1 MRIVTV
7 CRMNQARSPFAQA
20 VLERNF
26 PDDQI
31 SSTGV
36 TAIEGTSI
44 LDSVVDTA
52 KNWGTPITQSSSR
65 ALSKAMDDLMA
76 ADLVITAENSHSVVI
91 RNLGYR
97 GAMRSYEE
105 ILEDQDFIPI
115 DPGGLL
121 PDAVSR
127 ELGKVGALTLRAALD
142 AKGYPHAHD
151 IHVVIPHGVSDLGV
165 ALAHAQMARIGDG
178 AILIDTDLR
187 APLNNEIEDL
197 GLERIFFDV
206 DQMEVVD
213 LPEITSQ
220 QILTHSRQIDFPERY
235 FLSPAWREWIQ
246 RLANKSPVVLVT
258 APRHSRMRRLADSY
272 LASYMSD
279 EFTVISA

>member
-1 MRIVTV
+1 
-7 CRMNQARSPFAQA
+7 MNQARSPFAQA

-36 TAIEGTSI
+36 TAIQGTSI
-44 LDSVVDTA
+44 LESVVDTA

-65 ALSKAMDDLMA
+65 ALTKAMDDLMA
-76 ADLVITAENSHSVVI
+76 ADLVITAENSHSDVI
-91 RNLGYR
+91 RNLGYT
-97 GAMRSYEE
+97 GALRSYEE

-142 AKGYPHAHD
+142 AKGYPHAHS

-165 ALAHAQMARIGDG
+165 ALAHAQMSRITEG
-178 AILIDTDLR
+178 AILVDTDLR
-187 APLNNEIEDL
+187 APLLNEIEDM
-197 GLERIFFDV
+197 GLERIFFDI
-206 DQMEVVD
+206 DQMDVLD
-213 LPEITSQ
+213 LPEITTQ

-246 RLANKSPVVLVT
+246 RLADKSPVVLVT

>member
-1 MRIVTV
+1 
-7 CRMNQARSPFAQA
+7 MNQARSPFAQA

-26 PDDQI
+26 PGDQI

-36 TAIEGTSI
+36 SAIEGAAI
-44 LDSVVDTA
+44 LPSVIETA
-52 KNWGTPITQSSSR
+52 KNWGVPITQNRSR
-65 ALSKAMDDLMA
+65 TLRNASNDLLI
-76 ADLVITAENSHSVVI
+76 ADLVIAAERSHADIVH
-91 RNLGYR
+91 NLGYK
-97 GAMRSYEE
+97 GALRNYEE
-105 ILEDQDFIPI
+105 ILEDSDFTPI

-151 IHVVIPHGVSDLGV
+151 IHVVIPHGVSDLGIAV
-165 ALAHAQMARIGDG
+165 AEAQMTRIAKG
-178 AILIDTDLR
+178 AILIDADLR
-187 APLNNEIEDL
+187 APLINEIEDM

-206 DQMEVVD
+206 DQLDLLD
-213 LPEITSQ
+213 LPEITSA
-220 QILTHSRQIDFPERY
+220 QILTHSRQLDFPERY
-235 FLSPAWREWIQ
+235 FLSPVWREWIQ
-246 RLANKSPVVLVT
+246 RLADKSPVVIVT

-279 EFTVISA
+279 EFTVISG

>member
-1 MRIVTV
+1 
-7 CRMNQARSPFAQA
+7 MNQARSPFAQA

-65 ALSKAMDDLMA
+65 AISKAMDDLMA
-76 ADLVITAENSHSVVI
+76 ADLVITAESSHSDVI
-91 RNLGYR
+91 RNLGYT

-115 DPGGLL
+115 DPGGLM
-121 PDAVSR
+121 PDAISR

-165 ALAHAQMARIGDG
+165 ALANAQMARIGEG
-178 AILIDTDLR
+178 AILIDADLR

-246 RLANKSPVVLVT
+246 RLADKTPVVLVT

>member
-36 TAIEGTSI
+36 TAIQGTSI
-44 LDSVVDTA
+44 LDSVIDTA

-65 ALSKAMDDLMA
+65 AISKAMDDLMA
-76 ADLVITAENSHSVVI
+76 ADLVITAESSHSDVI
-91 RNLGYR
+91 RNLGYT

-165 ALAHAQMARIGDG
+165 ALANAQMARIGEG
-178 AILIDTDLR
+178 AILIDADLR

-246 RLANKSPVVLVT
+246 RLADKTPVVLVT

>member
-1 MRIVTV
+1 
-7 CRMNQARSPFAQA
+7 MNQARSPFAQA

-26 PDDQI
+26 PGDQI

-36 TAIEGTSI
+36 TAIQGTSI

-76 ADLVITAENSHSVVI
+76 ADLVITAESSHSDVI
-91 RNLGYR
+91 RNLGYT

-165 ALAHAQMARIGDG
+165 ALANAQMARIGEG
-178 AILIDTDLR
+178 AILIDADLR

-213 LPEITSQ
+213 LPEITSG

-246 RLANKSPVVLVT
+246 RLADKSPVVIVT

>member
-1 MRIVTV
+1 
-7 CRMNQARSPFAQA
+7 MNQARSPFAQA

-26 PDDQI
+26 PGDQI

-36 TAIEGTSI
+36 TAIHGTSI
-44 LDSVVDTA
+44 LESVVDTA

-76 ADLVITAENSHSVVI
+76 ADLVITAESSHNDVI
-91 RNLGYR
+91 RNLGYT

-165 ALAHAQMARIGDG
+165 ALANAQMARIGEG
-178 AILIDTDLR
+178 AILIDADLR

-246 RLANKSPVVLVT
+246 RLADKSPVVIVT

>member
-1 MRIVTV
+1 
-7 CRMNQARSPFAQA
+7 MNQARSPFAQA

-36 TAIEGTSI
+36 TAIQGTSI

-76 ADLVITAENSHSVVI
+76 ADLVITAENSHSDVI
-91 RNLGYR
+91 RNLGYT

-165 ALAHAQMARIGDG
+165 ALAHAQMARISEG

-187 APLNNEIEDL
+187 APLINEIEDL

-246 RLANKSPVVLVT
+246 RLADKTPVVLVT

>member
-7 CRMNQARSPFAQA
+7 CLMNQARSPFAQA

-36 TAIEGTSI
+36 AAIHGTSI
-44 LDSVVDTA
+44 LDSVLTTA
-52 KNWGTPITQSSSR
+52 KNWGVDITQSSSR
-65 ALSKAMDDLMA
+65 SLSTAMDDLLT
-76 ADLVITAENSHSVVI
+76 ADLVITAENSHSDVI
-91 RNLGYR
+91 RNLGFT

-127 ELGKVGALTLRAALD
+127 ELGKVGALTLRAAID
-142 AKGYPHAHD
+142 AKGYLHTHD

-165 ALAHAQMARIGDG
+165 ALAHAQMARISEG

-187 APLNNEIEDL
+187 APLVNEIEDL

-206 DQMEVVD
+206 DQMEFVD

-235 FLSPAWREWIQ
+235 FLSPAWREWIR
-246 RLANKSPVVLVT
+246 RLADKSPVVIVT

>member
-1 MRIVTV
+1 
-7 CRMNQARSPFAQA
+7 MNQARSPFAQA

-26 PDDQI
+26 PGDQI

-36 TAIEGTSI
+36 AAIHGTSI

-52 KNWGTPITQSSSR
+52 KNWGTPITQCSSR

-76 ADLVITAENSHSVVI
+76 ADLVITAESSHSDVI
-91 RNLGYR
+91 RNLGYT

-165 ALAHAQMARIGDG
+165 ALANAQMARIGEG
-178 AILIDTDLR
+178 AVLIDADLR

-246 RLANKSPVVLVT
+246 RLADKSPVVIVT

>member
-1 MRIVTV
+1 
-7 CRMNQARSPFAQA
+7 MNQARSPFAQA

-36 TAIEGTSI
+36 AAIHGTSI
-44 LDSVVDTA
+44 LDSVLTTA
-52 KNWGTPITQSSSR
+52 KNWGVDITQSSSR
-65 ALSKAMDDLMA
+65 SLSTAMDDLLT
-76 ADLVITAENSHSVVI
+76 ADLVITAENSHSDVI
-91 RNLGYR
+91 RNLGFT

-127 ELGKVGALTLRAALD
+127 ELGKVGALTLRAAID
-142 AKGYPHAHD
+142 AKGYLHTHD

-165 ALAHAQMARIGDG
+165 ALAHAQMARISEG

-187 APLNNEIEDL
+187 APLVNEIEDL

-206 DQMEVVD
+206 DQMEFVD

-235 FLSPAWREWIQ
+235 FLSPAWREWIR
-246 RLANKSPVVLVT
+246 RLADKSPVVIVT

>member
-1 MRIVTV
+1 
-7 CRMNQARSPFAQA
+7 MNQARSPFAQA

-36 TAIEGTSI
+36 TAIQGTSI
-44 LDSVVDTA
+44 LDSVIDTA

-65 ALSKAMDDLMA
+65 AISKAMDDLMA
-76 ADLVITAENSHSVVI
+76 ADLVITAESSHSDVI
-91 RNLGYR
+91 RNLGYT

-115 DPGGLL
+115 DPGGLM
-121 PDAVSR
+121 PDAISR

-165 ALAHAQMARIGDG
+165 ALANAQMARIGEG
-178 AILIDTDLR
+178 AILIDADLR

-246 RLANKSPVVLVT
+246 RLADKSPVVIVT

>member
-36 TAIEGTSI
+36 TAIQGTSI
-44 LDSVVDTA
+44 LESVVDTA

-76 ADLVITAENSHSVVI
+76 ADLVITAENSHCDVI
-91 RNLGYR
+91 RNLGYT
-97 GAMRSYEE
+97 GAMRSYED
-105 ILEDQDFIPI
+105 ILEDKDFIPI

-142 AKGYPHAHD
+142 AKGYPHTHS

-165 ALAHAQMARIGDG
+165 ALAHAQMARITEG
-178 AILIDTDLR
+178 AILIDADLR
-187 APLNNEIEDL
+187 APLINEIEDM
-197 GLERIFFDV
+197 GLEKIFFDV

-246 RLANKSPVVLVT
+246 RLADKSPVVIVT

>member
-26 PDDQI
+26 PGDQI

-36 TAIEGTSI
+36 AAIQGTSI
-44 LDSVVDTA
+44 LDSVLTTA
-52 KNWGTPITQSSSR
+52 KNWGVDITQSSSR
-65 ALSKAMDDLMA
+65 TLSKAMDDLLA
-76 ADLVITAENSHSVVI
+76 ADLVITAENSHSDVI
-91 RNLGYR
+91 RNLGYA
-97 GAMRSYEE
+97 GLMRSYEE
-105 ILEDQDFIPI
+105 ILEDQDFIPE

-151 IHVVIPHGVSDLGV
+151 IHVVIPHGVSDLGI
-165 ALAHAQMARIGDG
+165 ALAEAQMTRIAKG
-178 AILIDTDLR
+178 AILIDADLR
-187 APLNNEIEDL
+187 APLINEIEDL

-206 DQMEVVD
+206 DQFEVVD
-213 LPEITSQ
+213 LPEITSS
-220 QILTHSRQIDFPERY
+220 QILTHSRQLDFPEKY

-246 RLANKSPVVLVT
+246 RLADKSPVVIVT

>member
-36 TAIEGTSI
+36 TAIQGTSI
-44 LDSVVDTA
+44 LDSVIDTA

-65 ALSKAMDDLMA
+65 AISKAMDDLMA
-76 ADLVITAENSHSVVI
+76 ADLVITAESSHSDVI
-91 RNLGYR
+91 RNLGYT

-115 DPGGLL
+115 DPGGLM
-121 PDAVSR
+121 PDAISR

-165 ALAHAQMARIGDG
+165 ALANAQMARIGEG
-178 AILIDTDLR
+178 AILIDADLR

-246 RLANKSPVVLVT
+246 RLADKSPVVIVT

>member
-36 TAIEGTSI
+36 TAIQGTSI
-44 LDSVVDTA
+44 LDSVIDTA

-65 ALSKAMDDLMA
+65 AISKAMDDLMA
-76 ADLVITAENSHSVVI
+76 ADLVITAENSHSDVI
-91 RNLGYR
+91 RNLGYT

-142 AKGYPHAHD
+142 AKGYPHTHN

-165 ALAHAQMARIGDG
+165 ALAHAQMARISEG

-213 LPEITSQ
+213 LPEINSQ

-246 RLANKSPVVLVT
+246 RLADKTPVVIVT

>member
-1 MRIVTV
+1 
-7 CRMNQARSPFAQA
+7 MNQARSPFAQA

-26 PDDQI
+26 PGDQI
-31 SSTGV
+31 SSTGI
-36 TAIEGTSI
+36 TAIQGTSI
-44 LDSVVDTA
+44 LDSVLTTA
-52 KNWGTPITQSSSR
+52 KNWGVDITQSSSR
-65 ALSKAMDDLMA
+65 ALSTAMDDLLT
-76 ADLVITAENSHSVVI
+76 ADFVITAENAHSDVI
-91 RNLGYR
+91 RNLGYT
-97 GAMRSYEE
+97 GLMRSYEE

-151 IHVVIPHGVSDLGV
+151 IHVVIPHGVSDLGI
-165 ALAHAQMARIGDG
+165 ALAEAQMTRIAED
-178 AILIDTDLR
+178 AILIDADLR
-187 APLNNEIEDL
+187 APLINEIEDL

-206 DQMEVVD
+206 DQLEVVD
-213 LPEITSQ
+213 LPEKTSS
-220 QILTHSRQIDFPERY
+220 QILTHSRQLDFPEKY

-246 RLANKSPVVLVT
+246 RLADKSPVVIVT

>member
-26 PDDQI
+26 PGDQI
-31 SSTGV
+31 SSTGIA
-36 TAIEGTSI
+36 AIQGTSI
-44 LDSVVDTA
+44 LDSVLTTA
-52 KNWGTPITQSSSR
+52 KNWGVDITQSSSR
-65 ALSKAMDDLMA
+65 SLSKAMDDLLA
-76 ADLVITAENSHSVVI
+76 ADLVITAENSHSDVI
-91 RNLGYR
+91 RNLGYA
-97 GAMRSYEE
+97 GLMRSYEE
-105 ILEDQDFIPI
+105 ILEDQDFIPE

-165 ALAHAQMARIGDG
+165 ALAHAQMARMSEG
-178 AILIDTDLR
+178 AILIDADLR
-187 APLNNEIEDL
+187 APLINEIEDL

-206 DQMEVVD
+206 DQLEVVD
-213 LPEITSQ
+213 LPEITSG
-220 QILTHSRQIDFPERY
+220 QILTHSRQLDFPERY

-246 RLANKSPVVLVT
+246 RLADKSPVVIVT

>member
-1 MRIVTV
+1 
-7 CRMNQARSPFAQA
+7 MNQARSPFAQA

-26 PDDQI
+26 PGDQI

-36 TAIEGTSI
+36 AAIHGTSI

-76 ADLVITAENSHSVVI
+76 ADLVITAESSHSDVI
-91 RNLGYR
+91 RNLGYT

-165 ALAHAQMARIGDG
+165 ALANAQMARIGEG
-178 AILIDTDLR
+178 AVLIDADLR

-246 RLANKSPVVLVT
+246 RLADKSPVVIVT

>member
-26 PDDQI
+26 PGDQI

-36 TAIEGTSI
+36 AAIHGTSI

-76 ADLVITAENSHSVVI
+76 ADLVITAESSHSDVI
-91 RNLGYR
+91 RNLGYT

-165 ALAHAQMARIGDG
+165 ALANAQMARIGEG
-178 AILIDTDLR
+178 AVLIDADLR

-246 RLANKSPVVLVT
+246 RLADKSPVVIVT

>member
-1 MRIVTV
+1 
-7 CRMNQARSPFAQA
+7 MNQARSPFAQA

-44 LDSVVDTA
+44 LESVVDTA

-65 ALSKAMDDLMA
+65 ALGKAMYDLMA
-76 ADLVITAENSHSVVI
+76 ADLVITAENSHSDVI
-91 RNLGYR
+91 RNLGFT
-97 GAMRSYEE
+97 GAIRSYEE

-115 DPGGLL
+115 DPGGLM

-127 ELGKVGALTLRAALD
+127 ELGKVGALTLRAAID
-142 AKGYPHAHD
+142 SKGYPHVHD
-151 IHVVIPHGVSDLGV
+151 IHGVTPHGVSDLEV
-165 ALAHAQMARIGDG
+165 ALAHAQMARVSEG

-187 APLNNEIEDL
+187 APLHNEIEDL

-206 DQMEVVD
+206 DQLEVLG
-213 LPEITSQ
+213 LPDITSQ

-246 RLANKSPVVLVT
+246 RLADNSPVVLVT

-272 LASYMSD
+272 LSSYMCD

>member
-7 CRMNQARSPFAQA
+7 CLMNQARSPFAQA

-36 TAIEGTSI
+36 AAIHGTSI
-44 LDSVVDTA
+44 LDSVLTTA
-52 KNWGTPITQSSSR
+52 KNWGVDITQSSSR
-65 ALSKAMDDLMA
+65 SLSTAMDDLLT
-76 ADLVITAENSHSVVI
+76 ADLVITAENSHSDVI
-91 RNLGYR
+91 RNLGFT

-127 ELGKVGALTLRAALD
+127 ELGKVGALTLRAAID
-142 AKGYPHAHD
+142 AKGYLHTHD

-165 ALAHAQMARIGDG
+165 ALAHAQMARISEG

-187 APLNNEIEDL
+187 APLVNEIEDL

-206 DQMEVVD
+206 DQMEFVD

-246 RLANKSPVVLVT
+246 RLADKTPVVLVT

>member
-26 PDDQI
+26 PGDQI
-31 SSTGV
+31 SSTGIA
-36 TAIEGTSI
+36 AIQGTSI
-44 LDSVVDTA
+44 LDSVLTTA
-52 KNWGTPITQSSSR
+52 KNWGVDITQSSSR
-65 ALSKAMDDLMA
+65 ALSKAMEDLLA
-76 ADLVITAENSHSVVI
+76 ADLVITAENSHSDVI
-91 RNLGYR
+91 RNLGYT
-97 GAMRSYEE
+97 GLMRSYEE

-142 AKGYPHAHD
+142 AKGYPHTHD
-151 IHVVIPHGVSDLGV
+151 IHVVIPHGVSDLGI
-165 ALAHAQMARIGDG
+165 ALAEAQMTRIAEG
-178 AILIDTDLR
+178 AILIDADLR
-187 APLNNEIEDL
+187 APLINEIEDL

-206 DQMEVVD
+206 DQLEVVD
-213 LPEITSQ
+213 LPEITSS
-220 QILTHSRQIDFPERY
+220 QILTHSRQLDFPEKY

-246 RLANKSPVVLVT
+246 RLADKSPVVIVT

-279 EFTVISA
+279 EFTVISG

>member
-26 PDDQI
+26 PGDQI

-36 TAIEGTSI
+36 SAIEGTAI
-44 LDSVVDTA
+44 LPSVIETA
-52 KNWGTPITQSSSR
+52 RNWGVPITQTKSR
-65 ALSKAMDDLMA
+65 TLRNASNDLLI
-76 ADLVITAENSHSVVI
+76 ADLVIAAEQSHADSV
-91 RNLGYR
+91 RNLGYK
-97 GAMRSYEE
+97 GALRNYEE
-105 ILEDQDFIPI
+105 ILEDRDFIPV

-165 ALAHAQMARIGDG
+165 ALAHAQMSRMSEG
-178 AILIDTDLR
+178 AILIDADLR
-187 APLNNEIEDL
+187 APLINEIEDL

-206 DQMEVVD
+206 DQLEVVD
-213 LPEITSQ
+213 LPEITSG
-220 QILTHSRQIDFPERY
+220 QILTHSRQLDFPEKY

-246 RLANKSPVVLVT
+246 RLADKSPVVIVT

>member
-7 CRMNQARSPFAQA
+7 CKMNQARSPFAQA

-36 TAIEGTSI
+36 TAIQGTSI
-44 LDSVVDTA
+44 LESVVDTA

-65 ALSKAMDDLMA
+65 ALTKAMDDLMA
-76 ADLVITAENSHSVVI
+76 ADLVITAENSHSDVI
-91 RNLGYR
+91 RNLGYT
-97 GAMRSYEE
+97 GALRSYEE

-127 ELGKVGALTLRAALD
+127 ELGKVGALTLRAAID
-142 AKGYPHAHD
+142 AKGYPHAHS
-151 IHVVIPHGVSDLGV
+151 IHVVTPHGVSDLGV
-165 ALAHAQMARIGDG
+165 ALAHAQMARITEG

-187 APLNNEIEDL
+187 APLINEIEDM
-197 GLERIFFDV
+197 GLEKIFFDV

-220 QILTHSRQIDFPERY
+220 QILTHTRQINFPERY
-235 FLSPAWREWIQ
+235 FLSPVWRQWIQ
-246 RLANKSPVVLVT
+246 RLADKSPVVLVT

>member
-1 MRIVTV
+1 
-7 CRMNQARSPFAQA
+7 MNQARSPFAQA

-36 TAIEGTSI
+36 TAIQGTSI
-44 LDSVVDTA
+44 LDSVIDTA

-65 ALSKAMDDLMA
+65 AISKAMDDLMA
-76 ADLVITAENSHSVVI
+76 ADLVITAESSHSDVI
-91 RNLGYR
+91 RNLGYT

-115 DPGGLL
+115 DPGGLM
-121 PDAVSR
+121 PDAISR

-165 ALAHAQMARIGDG
+165 ALANAQMARIGEG
-178 AILIDTDLR
+178 AILIDADLR

-213 LPEITSQ
+213 LPEINSQ

-246 RLANKSPVVLVT
+246 RLADKTPVVLVT

>member
-36 TAIEGTSI
+36 TAIQGTSI
-44 LDSVVDTA
+44 LDSVIDTA

-65 ALSKAMDDLMA
+65 AISKAMDDLMA
-76 ADLVITAENSHSVVI
+76 ADLVITAENSHSDVI
-91 RNLGYR
+91 RNLGYT

-165 ALAHAQMARIGDG
+165 ALANAQMARIGEG
-178 AILIDTDLR
+178 AILIDADLR

-213 LPEITSQ
+213 LPEINSQ

-246 RLANKSPVVLVT
+246 RLADKTPVVLVT

>member
-7 CRMNQARSPFAQA
+7 CLMNQARSPFAQA

-26 PDDQI
+26 PGDQI

-36 TAIEGTSI
+36 SAIEGTAI
-44 LDSVVDTA
+44 LPSVIETA
-52 KNWGTPITQSSSR
+52 KNWGVPITQTKSR
-65 ALSKAMDDLMA
+65 TLRNASNDLLI
-76 ADLVITAENSHSVVI
+76 ADLVIAAEQSHADSV
-91 RNLGYR
+91 RNLGYK
-97 GAMRSYEE
+97 GALRNYEE
-105 ILEDQDFIPI
+105 ILEDKDFIPV

-165 ALAHAQMARIGDG
+165 ALAHAQMSRMSEG
-178 AILIDTDLR
+178 AILIDADLR
-187 APLNNEIEDL
+187 APLINEIEDL

-206 DQMEVVD
+206 DQLDVVD
-213 LPEITSQ
+213 LPEITSA
-220 QILTHSRQIDFPERY
+220 QILTHSRQLDFPERY

-246 RLANKSPVVLVT
+246 RLADKSPVVIVT